1 MGREYFKV
9 NPIHSFEDIQKE
21 LVRLQSEF
29 QKFIDKFISLSDEL
43 KIKYSKNDDCIAIN
57 NYLLKKEFLDDY
69 EHKMIERAVY
79 RASYFLEDFLK
90 ESREYSL
97 DEINELFSAAEYVV
111 NEGLDIVERKLEE
124 HVKASCDA

>member
-43 KIKYSKNDDCIAIN
+43 KIKYSKNDDCIEIN
-57 NYLLKKEFLDDY
+57 NNLLKKEFLDDY
-69 EHKMIERAVY
+69 EHKMIERAIY

-90 ESREYSL
+90 ESGEYSL

-124 HVKASCDA
+124 HVKTSCDA

>member
-69 EHKMIERAVY
+69 EHKMIERAIY
-79 RASYFLEDFLK
+79 RASYFLEDYSK
-90 ESREYSL
+90 ESSEYTL
-97 DEINELFSAAEYVV
+97 DETNDLFSAAEYVV

-124 HVKASCDA
+124 HIKASCDA